1 MTKCLPVTDPDNM
14 WTYCPSLPLS
24 AVFAALF
31 FATTAVHIFQA
42 HKFKKSFCWVLIMG
56 AIWETAAFVIR
67 CISIENPTIE
77 GAYDPQFILILL
89 APLWINAFAYM
100 VLGRMVFFFLE
111 NKRLY
116 GVKAE
121 RMALVFV
128 LLDLASFA
136 IQFAGGLLTI
146 SKNFQT
152 LQTGLRIYTAGVAL
166 QEFFI
171 LCFLF
176 LVWTF
181 QRRLSRECEPERAGK
196 ARGLLWVVYVVLGL
210 ITPFTN
216 NEPPPV
222 PYMIISKY
230 IHSQINQFRIL
241 FRIIEFSAGA
251 GTTLTHEFRSHE
263 WYAYVFDSAPMFIAL
278 VVLNIWH
285 PGRVLVGKE
294 SEFKSRKERRR
305 ERKMVKERE
314 GQGYGVEE
322 GGVVV
327 EQVRT
332 EK

>member
-1 MTKCLPVTDPDNM
+1 MTKCLPVTDPKNM

-24 AVFAALF
+24 AVFAVLF

-42 HKFKKSFCWVLIMG
+42 HKFRKSFCWVLIMG

-181 QRRLSRECEPERAGK
+181 QRRLSRECVPEKIRK

-210 ITPFTN
+210 IT
-216 NEPPPV
+216 
-222 PYMIISKY
+222 
-230 IHSQINQFRIL
+230 FRIL

-251 GTTLTHEFRSHE
+251 GTSLTHEFRSHE

-305 ERKMVKERE
+305 QRKMEKERGE
-314 GQGYGVEE
+314 MGE
-322 GGVVV
+322 GVVGVV
-327 EQVRT
+327 EVRR

>member
-14 WTYCPSLPLS
+14 WTYCPSLPLA

-31 FATTAVHIFQA
+31 FVTTAVHIFQA

-181 QRRLSRECEPERAGK
+181 QRRLSRECEPDRAGK

-210 ITPFTN
+210 IT
-216 NEPPPV
+216 
-222 PYMIISKY
+222 
-230 IHSQINQFRIL
+230 FRIL

-251 GTTLTHEFRSHE
+251 GTALTHEFRSHE
-263 WYAYVFDSAPMFIAL
+263 WYAYVFDSAPMFVAL

-305 ERKMVKERE
+305 ERKMAKERE

-322 GGVVV
+322 GVVVV
-327 EQVRT
+327 ERVRG